1 MRISGLLFIYGG
13 GMLYRKERCIYMRF
27 LKALGNFLGV
37 ILSLAVSLAL
47 LVMLVAT
54 PMLSGVA
61 AFTRPETISQVVQ
74 EIDFAQLLLE
84 NFEGE
89 MTDEERQ
96 EMDFLIELTE
106 TNAFKDLMELYAIDI
121 TNAFEETRK
130 PTALTRE
137 ALRRIMNENMDELI
151 EIVRKIG
158 EKEGEDTTSY
168 TDEEIAEEVRKTFEE
183 VVDRFL
189 EIVPTVD
196 DLRNLMAKISRE
208 FSTDMT
214 IDGER
219 PNSSARPE
227 EDTYDEPSF
236 EYGDG
241 ENEGGG
247 TITYIP
253 GDGGTI
259 TNVIINS
266 DGTFETENGSFT
278 YIVDENGNVIF
289 QGGAGSGA
297 VSGGTIGFGK
307 PVAIRNG
314 TIRVLMMG
322 VGPLGSAGEEE
333 QDAEIADWVLKLAV
347 MAKNGTLTLLFV
359 GVIAVLA
366 LLICLLRWPRFK
378 GLMWVAVMLLI
389 GAVFVALAGVAMAV
403 MPGIFADSLGV
414 DGSVLQLVKPV
425 IGIVSGSMYIAAA
438 IYAGVAIVLIVLF
451 ALLRKA
457 LKKQKAARAAAAAR
471 TDAIEEIADEAEA
484 EVLAVEACEETCEE
498 APAEETEAETVEAAE
513 EMPCEEGQ
521 APAEEEKEPSEDAVP
536 AE

>member
-1 MRISGLLFIYGG
+1 
-13 GMLYRKERCIYMRF
+13 
-27 LKALGNFLGV
+27 
-37 ILSLAVSLAL
+37 
-47 LVMLVAT
+47 
-54 PMLSGVA
+54 
-61 AFTRPETISQVVQ
+61 
-74 EIDFAQLLLE
+74 
-84 NFEGE
+84 
-89 MTDEERQ
+89 
-96 EMDFLIELTE
+96 
-106 TNAFKDLMELYAIDI
+106 
-121 TNAFEETRK
+121 
-130 PTALTRE
+130 
-137 ALRRIMNENMDELI
+137 
-151 EIVRKIG
+151 
-158 EKEGEDTTSY
+158 
-168 TDEEIAEEVRKTFEE
+168 
-183 VVDRFL
+183 
-189 EIVPTVD
+189 
-196 DLRNLMAKISRE
+196 
-208 FSTDMT
+208 
-214 IDGER
+214 
-219 PNSSARPE
+219 
-227 EDTYDEPSF
+227 
-236 EYGDG
+236 
-241 ENEGGG
+241 
-247 TITYIP
+247 
-253 GDGGTI
+253 
-259 TNVIINS
+259 
-266 DGTFETENGSFT
+266 
-278 YIVDENGNVIF
+278 
-289 QGGAGSGA
+289 
-297 VSGGTIGFGK
+297 
-307 PVAIRNG
+307 
-314 TIRVLMMG
+314 MMG

-333 QDAEIADWVLKLAV
+333 QDAEIADWVLKFAV

-521 APAEEEKEPSEDAVP
+521 APAEEEEEPSEDAVP